1 MVIMLASITSVTC
14 GVSTTITAIT
24 IGIDRYTTGQASGAA
39 TVGAALDEQVRTRF
53 QPVLRTVAAEPEDAL
68 LVDAKTALA
77 AVIVLDQFSRNMFR
91 GTPSAFASD
100 AKALAIA
107 ETAIAKGFVEALNG
121 DERLFLYLPFEHQE
135 NADAQARSLELISAL
150 GDPELTKYALAHKDI
165 IDRFGRF
172 PHRNTTLGRTWTAEE
187 LELLKGLGS
196 SF

>member
-1 MVIMLASITSVTC
+1 MTSPSRDAHGT
-14 GVSTTITAIT
+14 
-24 IGIDRYTTGQASGAA
+24 QAGWVGEVLNFWFVEVPRQQWFAGGA
-39 TVGAALDEQVRTRF
+39 GLDAQVRARF
-53 QPVLRTVAAEPEDAL
+53 LPVHRVVAVEPEDTL

-107 ETAIAKGFVEALNG
+107 ETAIAKGFSEALDS
-121 DERLFLYLPFEHQE
+121 DERLFLYMPFEHQE

-150 GDPELTKYALAHKDI
+150 GDPELTRFARAHKHT

-172 PHRNTTLGRTWTAEE
+172 PHRNAILGRTSTAEE
-187 LELLKGLGS
+187 LEFLKGPGS

>member
-1 MVIMLASITSVTC
+1 MSPSRDAH
-14 GVSTTITAIT
+14 STP
-24 IGIDRYTTGQASGAA
+24 TGWVAEVLNFWFVEVPRQQWFAG
-39 TVGAALDEQVRTRF
+39 GAALDEQVRARF
-53 QPVLRTVAAEPEDAL
+53 LPVHRMVAAEPEDAL
-68 LVDAKTALA
+68 LADAKTTLA

-107 ETAIAKGFVEALNG
+107 ETAIAKGLAEALDG

-150 GDPELTKYALAHKDI
+150 VDPELTKYALAHKDI
-165 IDRFGRF
+165 VDRFGRF
-172 PHRNTTLGRTWTAEE
+172 PHRNAILGRTSTAEE
-187 LELLKGLGS
+187 LELLKGPGT